1 MDKTNEQNDDFTLFN
16 EMENSNKNIQNNPQ
30 LEKDDSNK
38 NHNSNASDTPTTTSE
53 ATLNNENKT
62 NENKNSIN
70 EKKYKEMKEL
80 KESNY
85 YKLIVK
91 GNIIDVYYDDNWY
104 IGKIIDLNDNGDIK
118 IKLIENRNHTSIL
131 NTNFLANQENFTYF
145 RNKTKIY
152 NNNYIDIKNE
162 EECNKFIKKF

>member
-1 MDKTNEQNDDFTLFN
+1 MDKTNEQNDDFTIFN
-16 EMENSNKNIQNNPQ
+16 EMENSNQNFQNNPQ

-38 NHNSNASDTPTTTSE
+38 NHNNNASDTPTTTSE

-91 GNIIDVYYDDNWY
+91 GNITDAILDGTLIHNVKKTMYEEN
-104 IGKIIDLNDNGDIK
+104 GKIFFK
-118 IKLIENRNHTSIL
+118 
-131 NTNFLANQENFTYF
+131 
-145 RNKTKIY
+145 
-152 NNNYIDIKNE
+152 
-162 EECNKFIKKF
+162 